1 MTTTSTIFTLF
12 LEAYEEQHGLHG
24 DKNPGAVTGAER
36 GQLVMS
42 KDSCFLKLKIVVQ
55 FIWIHTNTEKIQI
68 AERDVVFKS
77 LIIFYGMVLRV
88 LHLNALVFDDFSG
101 MHFFFFF
108 FNSPVQQELHPTE
121 QQLWC
126 LICKGWVDCFG
137 YLVASLHRLR
147 S

>member
-68 AERDVVFKS
+68 AERDVVFCNYILWNGIKS
-77 LIIFYGMVLRV
+77 VTSECISF
-88 LHLNALVFDDFSG
+88 
-101 MHFFFFF
+101 
-108 FNSPVQQELHPTE
+108 
-121 QQLWC
+121 W
-126 LICKGWVDCFG
+126 
-137 YLVASLHRLR
+137 RL
-147 S
+147 

>member
-68 AERDVVFKS
+68 AERCC
-77 LIIFYGMVLRV
+77 LL
-88 LHLNALVFDDFSG
+88 
-101 MHFFFFF
+101 
-108 FNSPVQQELHPTE
+108 
-121 QQLWC
+121 QLYFMEW
-126 LICKGWVDCFG
+126 
-137 YLVASLHRLR
+137 Y
-147 S
+147 